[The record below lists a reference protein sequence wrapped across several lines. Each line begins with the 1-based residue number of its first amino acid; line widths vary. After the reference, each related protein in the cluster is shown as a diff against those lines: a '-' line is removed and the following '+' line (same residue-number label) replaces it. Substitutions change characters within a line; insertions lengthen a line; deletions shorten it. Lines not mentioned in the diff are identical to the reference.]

1 MSTLKMR
8 VKRTI
13 KSRMA
18 ERSLGQ
24 WLNHLER
31 LHPNPIDLGLA
42 RVAAVAHAL
51 QLLPVRYPTVAVAG
65 TNGKGSVSHVC
76 DAVLTAQGMRCGR
89 YTSPHLL
96 SFNERICVDGTPVDD
111 DVIVRAFVAIETARA
126 ATTLTYFEFATLAAL
141 CCFREIGVD
150 AAVFEVGLGGR
161 LDAVNIIDAS
171 VAVITSIALDHQQ
184 WLGGT
189 VEKIAIEKAGI
200 ARARQPVVL
209 AEDNYPHSVDTS
221 LKAKHAEVLTA
232 GSEWSWTV
240 STELGVPFLTLRL
253 AGGSDVFSQLPVPD
267 GLRPAN
273 VAAGIQAAALIAQP
287 RLDRVTAASALA
299 QLRVPARRQ
308 LLKVARRDLV
318 LDVAHNPAAMAALTQ
333 WLCAR
338 GGGGS
343 CYVALG
349 LMEDKDLPAMVEA
362 LAPAV
367 SGAFAVAL
375 PGTERAQAPER
386 IWQVLDSLGIAAA
399 QSEFTIA
406 TVWDQ
411 LMAGTKDGDCIVFCG
426 SFHTIAGI
434 MSHLDL
440 SLSTP

>member
-1 MSTLKMR
+1 
-8 VKRTI
+8 
-13 KSRMA
+13 MA

-24 WLNHLER
+24 WLNYLEG

-42 RVAAVAHAL
+42 RVAAVAQAL
-51 QLLPVRYPTVAVAG
+51 QLLPVRYPTVVVAG
-65 TNGKGSVSHVC
+65 TNGKGSVSYVC
-76 DAVLTAQGMRCGR
+76 DAVLSAHGMRCGR

-96 SFNERICVDGTPVDD
+96 SFNERMCVNGTPVDD
-111 DVIVRAFVAIETARA
+111 EVIVRAFVAIETARV

-141 CCFREIGVD
+141 CCFREMDVD

-161 LDAVNIIDAS
+161 LDAVNIIDGS

-184 WLGGT
+184 WLGST
-189 VEKIAIEKAGI
+189 VEKIGIEKAGI
-200 ARARQPVVL
+200 ARAGQPVVL
-209 AEDNYPHSVDTS
+209 AEDSYPHSVDTA
-221 LKAKHAEVLTA
+221 LRAKHAHVLRA
-232 GSEWSWTV
+232 GSEWSW
-240 STELGVPFLTLRL
+240 SSNEEQGAASLTLQL
-253 AGGSDVFSQLPVPD
+253 AESSDGLSQLPVPA

-273 VAAGIQAAALIAQP
+273 VAAGVQAAALLAGP
-287 RLDRVTAASALA
+287 RLDRATAASALA

-308 LLKVARRDLV
+308 LLKVEGRDLV

-333 WLCAR
+333 WLRTR
-338 GGGGS
+338 GGDGS
-343 CYVALG
+343 CYAALG
-349 LMEDKDLPAMVEA
+349 LLDDKDLPAMVEA

-375 PGTERAQAPER
+375 PGTERAQTPER
-386 IWQVLDSLGIAAA
+386 IWQVLDSLGIAAT

-406 TVWDQ
+406 TVWEQ
-411 LMAGTKDGDCIVFCG
+411 LMAGTKEGDCIVFCG

-440 SLSTP
+440 SLSAP